1 VAQDIRQGPTLGAL
15 VGNSASGRLSENFGG
30 FSNEQV
36 ETIIP
41 QTIHSEYIIYVC
53 INLLFS
59 VEGLLKS
66 WPHCPFGLSIVNV
79 VQLGACSECLSG

>member
-1 VAQDIRQGPTLGAL
+1 MAGFCVAQDIRQVET
-15 VGNSASGRLSENFGG
+15 VRKFTFASGRLSENFGG

-41 QTIHSEYIIYVC
+41 QTINSECIIYVC

-66 WPHCPFGLSIVNV
+66 WPHCLF
-79 VQLGACSECLSG
+79 CC